1 MLHYD
6 NGDDNDED
14 DGGGKDNDDN
24 VDGDDDDDEDD
35 DDDDD
40 DGDDDDGD
48 DDGGD
53 NDDGDDDD
61 DDDDGGSD
69 GDDVDDD
76 DDYHY
81 SNITVPPRQGSFLEI
96 LSLTN
101 ILRVIDN
108 SDKFVHCLL
117 GSKSNLNIFGR
128 SDIEQTLH
136 ITPTHFPGILF
147 QRWIIETQV
156 FGVQEHRIVVDVQ
169 MWAIVLPLFI
179 REQRLLFCRK
189 PFVVT
194 KK

>member
-14 DGGGKDNDDN
+14 DGGEEDNDDD
-24 VDGDDDDDEDD
+24 VDDDVHDDDEDD
-35 DDDDD
+35 DDDG
-40 DGDDDDGD
+40 GDDDDD
-48 DDGGD
+48 DDDDDYGGD
-53 NDDGDDDD
+53 NDGD

-81 SNITVPPRQGSFLEI
+81 SNVTVPPRQGSFLEI

-101 ILRVIDN
+101 ILRVIDK
-108 SDKFVHCLL
+108 SDKFVQRLL

-128 SDIEQTLH
+128 SDVEQTLH
-136 ITPTHFPGILF
+136 ITPTHFSGILF
-147 QRWIIETQV
+147 QRWIIEVQV
-156 FGVQEHRIVVDVQ
+156 VGVQEHRIVVDVQ
-169 MWAIVLPLFI
+169 MWAIALPLLI

-189 PFVVT
+189 PFVIT